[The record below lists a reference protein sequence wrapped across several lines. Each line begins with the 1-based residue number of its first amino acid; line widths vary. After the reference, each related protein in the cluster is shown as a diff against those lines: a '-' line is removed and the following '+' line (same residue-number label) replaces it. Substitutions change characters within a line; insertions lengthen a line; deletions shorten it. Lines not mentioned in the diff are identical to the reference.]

1 MREYQPG
8 TSVGLPSFAPSLR
21 RRLTCGVMAPEHE
34 TRHSGEAGEDAGDR
48 TDAVRRALKRYAG
61 KLERKLEGLRE
72 DLAEADR
79 AGEYRRFGE
88 TLLAYAH
95 QVPARA
101 RNVTLADVADASR
114 TLEIPLDPN
123 VGAPANAARYFK
135 RAAKAER
142 GQREVPPRIEAVTRE
157 AGELRALLAAH
168 AGAPEGDTRDGAMLE
183 LERTLFRLGTTVR
196 EQIKAPQP
204 LPRRALG
211 LVADTPRSAAKSPTT
226 PAVRRGAPEQPGGKL
241 VPWRF
246 RTREGW
252 DVLIGRSSEGNDHL
266 TVHMARPEDYWFHAH
281 GCPGSH
287 VVLRRGK
294 GPNEPSKATLEE
306 VASWAAFH
314 SKARTAGKVS
324 VHWTL
329 KKYVRKPRGAKAGL
343 VYIEREKAL
352 MVRPVEPPREQMA
365 DAPVEDARPGE
376 ES

>member
-1 MREYQPG
+1 
-8 TSVGLPSFAPSLR
+8 
-21 RRLTCGVMAPEHE
+21 MAPDHDP
-34 TRHSGEAGEDAGDR
+34 RPAGAAPDDPAIER
-48 TDAVRRALKRYAG
+48 RDAVRRALKRYAG
-61 KLERKLEGLRE
+61 KLERKLEALRS
-72 DLAEADR
+72 DLDEAGR
-79 AGEYRRFGE
+79 GGEYRRFGE

-101 RNVTLADVADASR
+101 ASVTLADVADPSR
-114 TLEIPLDPN
+114 TLEIALDPH
-123 VGAPANAARYFK
+123 VAAPANAARYFK

-142 GQREVPPRIEAVTRE
+142 GQREIPPRIEAAKRE
-157 AGELRALLAAH
+157 AEAMRTQLAAYND
-168 AGAPEGDTRDGAMLE
+168 APDDDAREAAMLE
-183 LERTLFRLGTTVR
+183 LERALFRLGTTVR

-204 LPRRALG
+204 LPRRTLG
-211 LVADTPRSAAKSPTT
+211 LAADEGARPAAKSPTT
-226 PAVRRGAPEQPGGKL
+226 PAPRRGRDEPVGKL

-246 RTREGW
+246 RSKEGW

-266 TVHMARPEDYWFHAH
+266 TAHMARPEDYWFHAH

-314 SKARTAGKVS
+314 SKARTAGKVA
-324 VHWTL
+324 VHYTL

-352 MVRPVEPPREQMA
+352 MVRPVEPPKEQMA
-365 DAPVEDARPGE
+365 DAPVADSPSGE
-376 ES
+376 ET

>member
-1 MREYQPG
+1 MTPDHDPRPAG
-8 TSVGLPSFAPSLR
+8 AAPTPAAGATPEDPTVER
-21 RRLTCGVMAPEHE
+21 R
-34 TRHSGEAGEDAGDR
+34 
-48 TDAVRRALKRYAG
+48 DAVRRALKRYAG
-61 KLERKLEGLRE
+61 KLERKLEALRS
-72 DLAEADR
+72 DLAEAER
-79 AGEYRRFGE
+79 GGEYRRFGE

-95 QVPARA
+95 QVPPRA
-101 RNVTLADVADASR
+101 ASVPLADVADPAR
-114 TLEIPLDPN
+114 NLEIALDPN
-123 VGAPANAARYFK
+123 VAAPANAARYFK

-142 GQREVPPRIEAVTRE
+142 GQREIPPRIESLGRE
-157 AGELRALLAAH
+157 IESLRGQLAAFSN
-168 AGAPEGDTRDGAMLE
+168 APDDDARDAAMLE
-183 LERTLFRLGTTVR
+183 LERALFALGTTVR

-204 LPRRALG
+204 LPRRQLG
-211 LVADTPRSAAKSPTT
+211 LSAEAPRPTGKQPTT
-226 PAVRRGAPEQPGGKL
+226 AAPRRPQADQPGGKL

-266 TVHMARPEDYWFHAH
+266 TAHMARPEDYWFHAH

-324 VHWTL
+324 VHYTL

-365 DAPVEDARPGE
+365 DAPATEIPPGE
-376 ES
+376 DT

>member
-1 MREYQPG
+1 
-8 TSVGLPSFAPSLR
+8 
-21 RRLTCGVMAPEHE
+21 MAPEHDP
-34 TRHSGEAGEDAGDR
+34 HAGEAAGADPIVER
-48 TDAVRRALKRYAG
+48 RDAVRRALKRYAS
-61 KLERKLEGLRE
+61 KLDRKLAGLNE
-72 DLAEADR
+72 DLAEAER
-79 AGEYRRFGE
+79 GGEYRRFGE
-88 TLLAYAH
+88 TLLAFAH

-101 RNVTLADVADASR
+101 ASVTLADVADASR
-114 TLEIPLDPN
+114 TLEIPLDPK

-142 GQREVPPRIEAVTRE
+142 GQREIPPRIESVMREIESLRTQLEAFTKAPDDEARE
-157 AGELRALLAAH
+157 A
-168 AGAPEGDTRDGAMLE
+168 AMLD
-183 LERTLFRLGTTVR
+183 LERTLFRLGVTIR
-196 EQIKAPQP
+196 EQIKAPAP
-204 LPRRALG
+204 LPRRELDLPVDA
-211 LVADTPRSAAKSPTT
+211 PRSAAKSPTT
-226 PAVRRGAPEQPGGKL
+226 PAPRRTREEPGGKL

-246 RTREGW
+246 RTKEGW

-314 SKARTAGKVS
+314 SKARTAGKVP
-324 VHWTL
+324 VHYTQ

-365 DAPVEDARPGE
+365 DAPVDDGRSGEDA
-376 ES
+376 

>member
-1 MREYQPG
+1 
-8 TSVGLPSFAPSLR
+8 
-21 RRLTCGVMAPEHE
+21 MAPDHDPQP
-34 TRHSGEAGEDAGDR
+34 AGAAPGDAVIERRD
-48 TDAVRRALKRYAG
+48 TVRRALERYAA
-61 KLERKLEGLRE
+61 KLERKLEGLAA
-72 DLAEADR
+72 DLDEANR
-79 AGEYRRFGE
+79 AGEYRRCGE
-88 TLLAYAH
+88 TLLAFAH

-101 RNVTLADVADASR
+101 AGVTLADVADPSR
-114 TLEIPLDPN
+114 TLEIALDPRIA
-123 VGAPANAARYFK
+123 VPANAARYFK

-142 GQREVPPRIEAVTRE
+142 GQREIPPRIESVTRE
-157 AGELRALLAAH
+157 IESLRAQLAAFGR
-168 AGAPEGDTRDGAMLE
+168 AGDDEARETAMLE
-183 LERTLFRLGTTVR
+183 LERTLFRVGVTVR
-196 EQIKAPQP
+196 EQIRAPQP
-204 LPRRALG
+204 LPRRELG
-211 LVADTPRSAAKSPTT
+211 LPLDAPRAGARQPTT
-226 PAVRRGAPEQPGGKL
+226 PAPRRPAADQPGGKL

-246 RTREGW
+246 RTKEGW

-266 TVHMARPEDYWFHAH
+266 TLHLARPEDYWMHAH

-324 VHWTL
+324 VHYTL

-352 MVRPVEPPREQMA
+352 MVRPVEPPKEQMA
-365 DAPVEDARPGE
+365 DAPVDDGRSGD

>member
-1 MREYQPG
+1 
-8 TSVGLPSFAPSLR
+8 
-21 RRLTCGVMAPEHE
+21 MAPDQHP
-34 TRHSGEAGEDAGDR
+34 RAAGAADEPVIERRDAL
-48 TDAVRRALKRYAG
+48 RRALKRYAG
-61 KLERKLEGLRE
+61 KLERKLEGLRA
-72 DLAEADR
+72 DLDEALR
-79 AGEYRRFGE
+79 APEYRRFGE
-88 TLLAYAH
+88 TLLAYAR

-101 RNVTLADVADASR
+101 ASVTLADVADPSR
-114 TLEIPLDPN
+114 TLEIALDPK
-123 VGAPANAARYFK
+123 VAAPANAARYFK

-142 GQREVPPRIEAVTRE
+142 GQREIPPRIEAVTRE
-157 AGELRALLAAH
+157 LAALRAQLAAH
-168 AGAPEGDTRDGAMLE
+168 ADAEDDEASEAAMLE

-196 EQIKAPQP
+196 EQIKGPQP

-211 LVADTPRSAAKSPTT
+211 LADETARPAGKSPTT
-226 PAVRRGAPEQPGGKL
+226 AAPRRTAADPPGGKL

-246 RTREGW
+246 RTKEGW

-266 TVHMARPEDYWFHAH
+266 TAHLARPEDYWFHAH

-306 VASWAAFH
+306 VASWAAYH

-352 MVRPVEPPREQMA
+352 MVRPVEPPKEQMA
-365 DAPVEDARPGE
+365 DAPAADVPPGE
-376 ES
+376 DT

>member
-1 MREYQPG
+1 
-8 TSVGLPSFAPSLR
+8 
-21 RRLTCGVMAPEHE
+21 MAPDHDPQPDGSSDDPAIE
-34 TRHSGEAGEDAGDR
+34 RR
-48 TDAVRRALKRYAG
+48 DAVRRALKRYAG
-61 KLERKLEGLRE
+61 KLERKLEALRS
-72 DLAEADR
+72 DLDEAGR
-79 AGEYRRFGE
+79 GGEYRRFGE

-101 RNVTLADVADASR
+101 ASVTLADVADPSR
-114 TLEIPLDPN
+114 TLEIPLDPH
-123 VGAPANAARYFK
+123 VAAPANAARYFK

-142 GQREVPPRIEAVTRE
+142 GQREIPPRIEAAKRE
-157 AGELRALLAAH
+157 AEAMRALLAAYND
-168 AGAPEGDTRDGAMLE
+168 AEGDDARAAAMLE
-183 LERTLFRLGTTVR
+183 LERALFRLGTTVR

-204 LPRRALG
+204 LPRRTLG
-211 LVADTPRSAAKSPTT
+211 LAADAPRPAGKSPTT
-226 PAVRRGAPEQPGGKL
+226 AAPRRPLAEQPGGKL

-246 RTREGW
+246 RSKEGW

-314 SKARTAGKVS
+314 SKARTAGKVA
-324 VHWTL
+324 VHYTL

-365 DAPVEDARPGE
+365 DAPVDDGRSGD

>member
-1 MREYQPG
+1 
-8 TSVGLPSFAPSLR
+8 
-21 RRLTCGVMAPEHE
+21 MAPEHDSRPAGAAPE
-34 TRHSGEAGEDAGDR
+34 GADDRGEA
-48 TDAVRRALKRYAG
+48 VRKALKRYVG
-61 KLERKLEGLRE
+61 KLERKLEGLRS
-72 DLAEADR
+72 DLDEANR
-79 AGEYRRFGE
+79 AGDWRRFGE
-88 TLLAYAH
+88 ALLAYAR

-101 RNVTLADVADASR
+101 ASVTLADPGDPSR
-114 TLEIPLDPN
+114 TLEIELDPN
-123 VGAPANAARYFK
+123 VAAPANAARYFK

-142 GQREVPPRIEAVTRE
+142 GQREIPPRIEAVTRE
-157 AGELRALLAAH
+157 AQELRAQLAAY
-168 AGAPEGDTRDGAMLE
+168 AGAADDEAREAAMLE
-183 LERTLFRLGTTVR
+183 LERALFRLGTTLR

-211 LVADTPRSAAKSPTT
+211 LADDAAKPAAKSPTT
-226 PAVRRGAPEQPGGKL
+226 PAPRRQGAEPPGGKL

-246 RTREGW
+246 RTKEGW

-329 KKYVRKPRGAKAGL
+329 KKYVRKPRGAKPGL

-365 DAPVEDARPGE
+365 DAAPTGEDT
-376 ES
+376 

>member
-1 MREYQPG
+1 MAHEHDAKPAG
-8 TSVGLPSFAPSLR
+8 A
-21 RRLTCGVMAPEHE
+21 APEGADD
-34 TRHSGEAGEDAGDR
+34 RGEA
-48 TDAVRRALKRYAG
+48 VRKALKRYAG
-61 KLERKLEGLRE
+61 KLERKLDALRE
-72 DLAEADR
+72 DLAEANR
-79 AGEYRRFGE
+79 AGDWRRFGE

-101 RNVTLADVADASR
+101 ERVTLANVADPAR
-114 TLEIPLDPN
+114 TLEIELDPK
-123 VGAPANAARYFK
+123 VAAPANAARYFK

-142 GQREVPPRIEAVTRE
+142 GQREIPPRIESVTRE
-157 AGELRALLAAH
+157 AQELRAQLAAH
-168 AGAPEGDTRDGAMLE
+168 AAAEGDEAREAAMLE

-211 LVADTPRSAAKSPTT
+211 LADDAPRPAAKSPTT
-226 PAVRRGAPEQPGGKL
+226 PAPRRPGAEPPGGKL

-246 RTREGW
+246 RTKEGW

-306 VASWAAFH
+306 VASWAAYH

-329 KKYVRKPRGAKAGL
+329 KKYVRKPRGAKPGL
-343 VYIEREKAL
+343 VYIEREKAI
-352 MVRPVEPPREQMA
+352 MVRPVEPPKEQMA
-365 DAPVEDARPGE
+365 DAEPTREDA
-376 ES
+376 

>member
-1 MREYQPG
+1 MTSDQDSHAPDAAPGDPVIERRE
-8 TSVGLPSFAPSLR
+8 
-21 RRLTCGVMAPEHE
+21 
-34 TRHSGEAGEDAGDR
+34 
-48 TDAVRRALKRYAG
+48 AVRKALKRYAH
-61 KLERKLEGLRE
+61 KLERKLEGLNS
-72 DLAEADR
+72 DLDEANR
-79 AGEYRRFGE
+79 GGEYRRFGE

-95 QVPARA
+95 QVPPRA
-101 RNVTLADVADASR
+101 ASVTLADVADASR

-123 VGAPANAARYFK
+123 VAAPANAARYFK
-135 RAAKAER
+135 KAAKAER
-142 GQREVPPRIEAVTRE
+142 GQRDIPPRIESVTRE
-157 AGELRALLAAH
+157 IEALRAQLAAFTN
-168 AGAPEGDTRDGAMLE
+168 AADDDARDAAMLE
-183 LERTLFRLGTTVR
+183 LERTLFKVGVTVR

-204 LPRRALG
+204 LPRRELG
-211 LVADTPRSAAKSPTT
+211 LPLEAPRSVAKSPTT
-226 PAVRRGAPEQPGGKL
+226 AAPRRPVADSPGGKL

-246 RTREGW
+246 RTKEGW

-266 TVHMARPEDYWFHAH
+266 TVHLARPEDYWFHAH

-324 VHWTL
+324 VHYTL

-365 DAPVEDARPGE
+365 DAPVPDERPGGDE
-376 ES
+376 